1 MVVTSRQSWSQHMP
15 LPQNCPQMA
24 LRLDLLFLVGK
35 ASHVATTSLSAP
47 SVRRVHMCF
56 RFQQVLSDMTFAL
69 RLPNILRVIAT
80 STATI
85 AMIPLAFADVSDGLS
100 ALDTGDIATAASAF
114 QDGFA
119 AGDADGAF
127 YLGRLFEF
135 GLGTEVDMA
144 RAANLYAAGAE
155 AGSVLAMNRLALM
168 YLDGAVLLR
177 DYAEASRLF
186 CDSAELGDVT
196 GQLNCGLMYQ
206 AGRGVTADAGEAMRY
221 LELAAAQDNIA
232 AQNVLGQM
240 LVAGE
245 GVPADPDRARALFM
259 QTALAGNAVGLF
271 ELARS
276 YADEGDLVQAYAY
289 ANLATVRGHVAARA
303 LRDTLEAQMSGE
315 QIAAAQEQAKVWTA
329 SRISEQAVAQTAPTE

>member
-1 MVVTSRQSWSQHMP
+1 MMFARRRCT
-15 LPQNCPQMA
+15 A
-24 LRLDLLFLVGK
+24 LLG
-35 ASHVATTSLSAP
+35 LS
-47 SVRRVHMCF
+47 V
-56 RFQQVLSDMTFAL
+56 
-69 RLPNILRVIAT
+69 
-80 STATI
+80 STALTVTT
-85 AMIPLAFADVSDGLS
+85 PPAFADVSDGLA
-100 ALDTGDIATAASAF
+100 ALDAGDIASAASQF

-135 GLGTEVDMA
+135 GLGTDA
-144 RAANLYAAGAE
+144 DITRAANLYAAGAE

-168 YLDGAVLLR
+168 YLDGSVLLR
-177 DYAEASRLF
+177 DYAEAARLF
-186 CDSAELGDVT
+186 CASAELGDVT

-206 AGRGVTADAGEAMRY
+206 VGRGVTADAGEAMRY
-221 LELAAAQDNIA
+221 LELAATQDNIA

-240 LVAGE
+240 LVEGE

-289 ANLATVRGHVAARA
+289 ANLAAVRGHVASRT
-303 LRDTLEAQMSGE
+303 LRDTLEAEMSGDE
-315 QIAAAQEQAKVWTA
+315 VAAAQEQAKVWTA
-329 SRISEQAVAQTAPTE
+329 SRISERASALAETE